1 MVYSVLTVFDKKILE
16 RRLHESERF
25 LKILRSK
32 ALDLS
37 VAPEFSKVVF
47 LATTDFNLR
56 ASDIAEEFGVYRSTI
71 KRWIDGTSVP
81 PRIKHREEIADWIAG
96 ALEKDIEA
104 ISTKLVN
111 LQEIPA
117 DYQEAALG

>member
-1 MVYSVLTVFDKKILE
+1 MVYSALTVFDKKILE
-16 RRLHESERF
+16 RRLHESRRF
-25 LKILRSK
+25 LKILRSQV
-32 ALDLS
+32 LDLS
-37 VAPEFSKVVF
+37 IAPEFSKIVL

-81 PRIKHREEIADWIAG
+81 PRIKHREEITDWIAG

-104 ISTKLVN
+104 ISTKLAN

-117 DYQEAALG
+117 EYQEAALG